1 MRITLNI
8 SLEKLHNFDEINS
21 IDEAVDIMEQSNRT
35 PFTGTHYLITP
46 EQEFW
51 AHCSNLQ
58 TWAEHHYDTRLLHSN
73 ISFPL
78 LRRLT
83 EAGDPVAK

>member
-1 MRITLNI
+1 
-8 SLEKLHNFDEINS
+8 
-21 IDEAVDIMEQSNRT
+21 T

-83 EAGDPVAK
+83 EAGDPVAKQFFKDEIAERIKLGVLWEFEDEKRDY